1 VKTRRARRTL
11 LASLGI
17 LVGVLFL
24 AAACDLGADTANPPV
39 KITSTNVNG
48 VAPGTLVTIS
58 VDAQSPPNA
67 TASAVY
73 GIEARL
79 CKANVP
85 ILNSADFAPTQGG
98 NCIAHPLSAGTSALT
113 SVGIDPP
120 YKTGTLTYKLGAGTD
135 HYTMGDGTAVTI
147 TCNKATPC
155 QLVTKV
161 QVPASTAIPS
171 GQVYKHFPVAFSS

>member
-1 VKTRRARRTL
+1 MFTRTRRNQVAAIG
-11 LASLGI
+11 LAVALA
-17 LVGVLFL
+17 LV
-24 AAACDLGADTANPPV
+24 AAACDLSADTPNPPV
-39 KITSTNVNG
+39 KITATNTNG
-48 VAPGTLVTIS
+48 VAPGTVVTIS
-58 VDAQSPPNA
+58 VDAQSPPNT

-73 GIEARL
+73 GIDARL

-98 NCIAHPLSAGTSALT
+98 NCIAHPLSAGTDGLASIGFA
-113 SVGIDPP
+113 PP

-155 QLVTKV
+155 QLVAKV
-161 QVPASTAIPS
+161 LVPASAAIPS
-171 GQVYKHFPVAFSS
+171 GQVYKHFPVVFSS

>member
-1 VKTRRARRTL
+1 VLARRRTL
-11 LASLGI
+11 VTCLALLLGASL
-17 LVGVLFL
+17 L
-24 AAACDLGADTANPPV
+24 AAACDLSADTPNPPV
-39 KITSTNVNG
+39 KITATTTSP
-48 VAPGTLVTIS
+48 VAPGTVVTIS
-58 VDAQSPPNA
+58 VDAQAPPNA

-98 NCIAHPLSAGTSALT
+98 NCIAHPLSAGTDSLT
-113 SVGIDPP
+113 SVGIAPP

-155 QLVTKV
+155 QLVAKV
-161 QVPASTAIPS
+161 QVPASAAIPS
-171 GQVYKHFPVAFSS
+171 GQVYKHFPVTYSS